1 MIDGLERL
9 CRINGASGDESAV
22 RAYIKERVTCA
33 ESVFEDNSGNLI
45 VFKKGKKTPKNKIMF
60 AAHMDEVGFMI
71 THIDGDGFLSFGAV
85 GGINPAVVLGRT
97 LRLESGACGVVGTKA
112 LHQQSKEERKEI
124 PDFKDMYLDIGAAS
138 KEEAEKLAPLGSY
151 AYFDADFFEFGDG
164 FIKGKA
170 IDDRAGCLVML
181 DMINGA
187 PEYDAWYA
195 FTVQEEVGTRG
206 AKTAAFGV
214 APDIA
219 IVLETTTA
227 CDIAGVSGSKKVC
240 ELGKGAVVSYMDR
253 ATVYDRRLYA
263 LAFETA
269 KANNIPVQTKTMI
282 AGGNDSGAIHVSRG
296 GVRTCA
302 ISVPCRYLH
311 SPSCVI
317 KESDYGAVRA
327 LAEKMLS
334 AVAEL
339 EAKKR
344 VILSP
349 AAKQPEIISLG

>member
-1 MIDGLERL
+1 MISELKEL
-9 CRINGASGDESAV
+9 CLQNGTSGDEARV
-22 RAYIKERVTCA
+22 REYIQSRINADEVKV
-33 ESVFEDNSGNLI
+33 DNLGNLI
-45 VFKKGKKTPKNKIMF
+45 VFKKGKKAPKKKIMF

-71 THIDGDGFLSFGAV
+71 TDISEDGFLRFAAV
-85 GGINPAVVLGRT
+85 GGINSAVAIGRA
-97 LRLESGACGVVGTKA
+97 LRLESGALGVIGTKA
-112 LHQQSKEERKEI
+112 LHQQSKEERGNMPGFDE
-124 PDFKDMYLDIGAAS
+124 MYLDIGAS
-138 KEEAEKLAPLGSY
+138 SREEAEKFARRGSY
-151 AYFDADFFEFGDG
+151 VYFDTDFFEFGDG

-170 IDDRAGCLVML
+170 IDDRAGCLIMM
-181 DMINGA
+181 DMINGE

-195 FTVQEEVGTRG
+195 FTVQEEIGTRG
-206 AKTAAFGV
+206 AKAAAFTI

-227 CDIAGVSGSKKVC
+227 CDIAGVSGGKKVC
-240 ELGKGAVVSYMDR
+240 ELGRGAVVSYMDR
-253 ATVYDRRLYA
+253 STVYDRALYN

-269 KANNIPVQTKTMI
+269 NANGIPVQTKTLI

-302 ISVPCRYLH
+302 VSVPCRYLH

-317 KESDYGAVRA
+317 KESDYNAVKA

-339 EAKKR
+339 
-344 VILSP
+344 
-349 AAKQPEIISLG
+349 

>member
-1 MIDGLERL
+1 MIERL
-9 CRINGASGDESAV
+9 RGICRINGASGDEARV
-22 RAYIKERVTCA
+22 REFIKANIRADE
-33 ESVFEDNSGNLI
+33 VFTDNLGNLI
-45 VFKKGKKTPKNKIMF
+45 AFKKGRKTKHKIMF

-71 THIDGDGFLSFGAV
+71 TDIDEDGFLSFDAV
-85 GGINPAVVLGRT
+85 GGINPAVALGRGMT
-97 LRLESGACGVVGTKA
+97 LESGAGVIGTKA
-112 LHQQSKEERKEI
+112 IHQQSADERKKI
-124 PDFKDMYLDIGAAS
+124 PDFGELYIDIGAS
-138 KEEAEKLAPLGSY
+138 SREEAEKLAPRGSY

-164 FIKGKA
+164 FVKGKA
-170 IDDRAGCLVML
+170 IDDRAGCLIMM
-181 DMINGA
+181 DMINGE

-206 AKTAAFGV
+206 AKAAAFTV

-227 CDIAGVSGSKKVC
+227 CDIAGTSGAKRVC

-253 ATVYDRRLYA
+253 GTVYDRKLYS

-269 KANNIPVQTKTMI
+269 KANNIPVQTKTLV
-282 AGGNDSGAIHVSRG
+282 AGGNDSGAIHVSAG
-296 GVRTCA
+296 GVCTCA

-317 KESDYGAVRA
+317 KLSDLEAVKK

-334 AVAEL
+334 AVEL
-339 EAKKR
+339 
-344 VILSP
+344 
-349 AAKQPEIISLG
+349 

>member
-1 MIDGLERL
+1 MINNLEEL
-9 CRINGASGDESAV
+9 CQLNGASGDEARV
-22 RAYIKERVTCA
+22 REYIRSHITADEIIT
-33 ESVFEDNSGNLI
+33 DNLGNLI
-45 VFKKGKKTPKNKIMF
+45 VFKKGRKTPKNKIMF

-71 THIDGDGFLSFGAV
+71 TDISEDGFLRFGAV
-85 GGINPAVVLGRT
+85 GGINPDVAIGRAM
-97 LRLESGACGVVGTKA
+97 RVESTDGEISGVVGTKA
-112 LHQQSKEERKEI
+112 IHQQSKDERAKMPSFDE
-124 PDFKDMYLDIGAAS
+124 MYLDIGASS
-138 KEEAEKLAPLGSY
+138 KSEAEKYVRRGSY
-151 AYFDADFFEFGDG
+151 AYFDADFFGFGDG

-170 IDDRAGCLVML
+170 IDDRAGCLIMM
-181 DMINGA
+181 DMINGD

-195 FTVQEEVGTRG
+195 FTVQEEIGTRG
-206 AKTAAFGV
+206 AKAASFTV

-253 ATVYDRRLYA
+253 STVYDRELYS
-263 LAFETA
+263 LAFDIA
-269 KANNIPVQTKTMI
+269 KSNNIAVQTRTQV
-282 AGGNDSGAIHVSRG
+282 AGGNDSGSIHISRG

-317 KESDYGAVRA
+317 KESDYLSVKA

-339 EAKKR
+339 
-344 VILSP
+344 
-349 AAKQPEIISLG
+349 